1 MITIERFTLE
11 NGLKV
16 LVHTDS
22 NTPIASFNLL
32 YNVGARD
39 ENPDRTGFAHLFEH
53 LMFGGTANIPV
64 FDEPLERIGGE
75 NNAFTSN
82 DITNYYITLPKEN
95 LETAFWLESDR
106 MNALDFSQRSLDT
119 QKSVVIEE
127 FRQSYLN
134 QPYGDVW
141 LLLRPLAYK
150 THPYLWPTI
159 GKSPQHIEEA
169 SLDEVK
175 NFFYSHYAP
184 NNAILC
190 VSGNVKRNE
199 VETLSKKW
207 FGSIEKRELKKRNLP
222 IEPQQIEPRRLEVE
236 RNVPFDAIYLAF
248 HMCGRL
254 NPDFHATDL
263 ISDILSNGKSSRLH
277 QNLLKGKRLFSD
289 IDAFISGDYD
299 PGLFVVTG
307 RLIDGVSFHDAENA
321 ILSELNQLSTEGV
334 SEYELEKVKNRFES
348 KFEFGL
354 TDPLE
359 VAINLCTYELI
370 SKAEDINY
378 EVGKYRKVSSSD
390 IKRVASTIFKTS
402 NCSTLFYKSINE

>member
-1 MITIERFTLE
+1 MITIERFTLN
-11 NGLKV
+11 NGLRV
-16 LVHTDS
+16 LVHHDPT
-22 NTPIASFNLL
+22 TPIASFSLL

-53 LMFGGTANIPV
+53 LMFGGTTNIPI

-106 MNALDFSQRSLDT
+106 MQALDFSQRSLDT
-119 QKSVVIEE
+119 QKNVVIEE

-150 THPYLWPTI
+150 VHPYLWPTI
-159 GKSPQHIEEA
+159 GKTPEHIEGA
-169 SLDEVK
+169 TLADVK
-175 NFFYSHYAP
+175 DFFFSHYAP

-190 VSGNVKRNE
+190 VSGNVTKQE
-199 VETLSKKW
+199 VETLANKW
-207 FGSIEKRELKKRNLP
+207 FGP
-222 IEPQQIEPRRLEVE
+222 IERRNVIPRSIAPEPEQTEPRKLTVE
-236 RNVPFDAIYLAF
+236 RNVPFDAIYMAF
-248 HMCGRL
+248 HMSSRL
-254 NPDFHATDL
+254 HPDFRTTDL
-263 ISDILSNGKSSRLH
+263 MSDILSNGKSSRLN

-289 IDAFISGDYD
+289 IDAFISGDND

-307 RLIDGVSFHDAENA
+307 RLIDGVSFDDAENA
-321 ILSELNQLSTEGV
+321 ILEELNALSNSGV
-334 SEYELEKVKNRFES
+334 SEYELDKVKNRYES
-348 KFEFGL
+348 KFAFGL

-359 VAINLCTYELI
+359 VAINLSFYELI
-370 SKAEDINY
+370 GEAEEINF
-378 EVGKYRKVSSSD
+378 EVERYRIVTADD
-390 IKRVASTIFKTS
+390 IKRVAKKLFTPN
-402 NCSTLFYKSINE
+402 NCSTLYYKSIK

>member
-1 MITIERFTLE
+1 MITIERFTLN
-11 NGLKV
+11 NGLRV
-16 LVHTDS
+16 LVHNDPT
-22 NTPIASFNLL
+22 TPISSFNLL

-39 ENPDRTGFAHLFEH
+39 ENPNRTGFAHLFEH

-106 MNALDFSQRSLDT
+106 MQALDFSQRSLDT
-119 QKSVVIEE
+119 QKNVVVEE

-150 THPYLWPTI
+150 VHPYMWPTI
-159 GKSPQHIEEA
+159 GKTPLHIEEA
-169 SLDEVK
+169 NLFEVK
-175 NFFYSHYAP
+175 DFFFSHYAP

-190 VSGNVKRNE
+190 VSGNVTKQE
-199 VETLSKKW
+199 VEILANKW
-207 FGSIEKRELKKRNLP
+207 FGP
-222 IEPQQIEPRRLEVE
+222 IERRSVTPRSIAPEPEQTEFRKLTVE
-236 RNVPFDAIYLAF
+236 RNVPFDAIYMAF
-248 HMCGRL
+248 HMSSRL
-254 NPDFHATDL
+254 HPDFRATDL
-263 ISDILSNGKSSRLH
+263 LSDILSNGKSSRLH

-289 IDAFISGDYD
+289 VDAFISGDND

-307 RLIDGVSFHDAENA
+307 RLIEGVSFNDAENA
-321 ILSELNQLSTEGV
+321 INEELNAISISGI
-334 SEYELEKVKNRFES
+334 SEYELSKVKNRFES
-348 KFEFGL
+348 KFAFGL

-359 VAINLCTYELI
+359 VAINLSFYELI
-370 SKAEDINY
+370 GEAEDINF
-378 EVGKYRKVSSSD
+378 EVDRYRKVTTDD
-390 IKRVASTIFKTS
+390 IKRVAKSMFNAN
-402 NCSTLFYKSINE
+402 NCSTLYYKSIK